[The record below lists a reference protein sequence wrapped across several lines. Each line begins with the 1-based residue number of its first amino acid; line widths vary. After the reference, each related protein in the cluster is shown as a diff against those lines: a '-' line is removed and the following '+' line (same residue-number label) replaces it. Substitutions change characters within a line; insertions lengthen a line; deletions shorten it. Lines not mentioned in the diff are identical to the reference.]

1 MNRIY
6 KFRAWDKEYK
16 KMLEG
21 YKHPYGHSGLWLDI
35 ETGNLTHIQRG
46 EEGVECSIH
55 KFKNVVLMQ
64 YTGRK
69 DKNRKGIYEGDILK
83 VKIPN
88 YTHDYVEA
96 EVKFNSGCFGI
107 EVIGNPI
114 LNNAVGQFKAF
125 SKNTKN
131 IEVIGNV
138 WENPELY
145 EENK

>member
-1 MNRIY
+1 MNNRIY

-69 DKNRKGIYEGDILK
+69 DKNRKEIYEGNIVVTGLGDVYLVQ
-83 VKIPN
+83 VKNFSDGYGFHFAKNGYLEKYIDGKD
-88 YTHDYVEA
+88 T
-96 EVKFNSGCFGI
+96 I
-107 EVIGNPI
+107 EIIGNI
-114 LNNAVGQFKAF
+114 Y
-125 SKNTKN
+125 
-131 IEVIGNV
+131 
-138 WENPELY
+138 ENPELY

>member
-1 MNRIY
+1 MNNRIY
-6 KFRAWDKEYK
+6 KFRAWDKEERK
-16 KMLEG
+16 WKLG
-21 YKHPYGHSGLWLDI
+21 YKELGGFHLLGELNLLGEVNAELASPLSKLQDI
-35 ETGNLTHIQRG
+35 EI
-46 EEGVECSIH
+46 
-55 KFKNVVLMQ
+55 MQ